1 MPPNPNPTP
10 ILARVLALALATA
23 SASQTARA
31 DALPG
36 PTWTRTTP
44 AEAGLNP
51 SALEAFT
58 RFTQGRGVIV
68 RHGLLAHA
76 WGDVSRPGDVAS
88 ACKPVLAH
96 FLFRAIADK
105 RIPSLDEPVARWE
118 PRLAELNPDLGFKDR
133 AITWRHLANQTSCYG
148 LAESPGTAFAY
159 NDWQIALFADLLVNR
174 VLNIPWPEVD
184 SRLLHPLLTNPL
196 HCQDNPS
203 LTAHP
208 NPGRLVI
215 SPRDFAR
222 FGLLYL
228 NLGRWTHDF
237 LLPPEYVRLAT
248 RTPLPPN
255 LPRAGKQPAPMLPGQ
270 RSLGSRRIPDNQT
283 EHFGSYSFLWWLN
296 GLDQQGR
303 RHWPDA
309 PIDTF
314 AALGHGGIRA
324 LWIIPSLDLVVS
336 WNDTVIES
344 PAQENQALRLLVD
357 AIQPPA
363 PAPAPVPTPT
373 PTRAIKPT
381 PAVAPPPP
389 DAP

>member
-1 MPPNPNPTP
+1 MPPSPTSIP
-10 ILARVLALALATA
+10 IPPIALAVAVVVTLTTPFQ
-23 SASQTARA
+23 SARA

-44 AEAGLNP
+44 AKAGLD
-51 SALEAFT
+51 SRALETFT
-58 RFTQGRGVIV
+58 RFTQGRGVVV
-68 RHGLLAHA
+68 RHGLLAHT
-76 WGDVSRPGDVAS
+76 WGDASRRGDVAS

-96 FLFRAIADK
+96 FLFRAIADQ

-133 AITWRHLANQTSCYG
+133 SITWRHLANQTSCYG
-148 LAESPGTAFAY
+148 LAEAPGTAFAY

-174 VLNIPWPEVD
+174 VHNIPWAEVD
-184 SRLLHPLLTNPL
+184 SQLLHPRLTNPL

-203 LTAHP
+203 FTAHP
-208 NPGRLVI
+208 NPGRLAI

-228 NLGRWTHDF
+228 NLGRWTHEF

-255 LPRAGKQPAPMLPGQ
+255 LPRAGNQPAPMLPGQ

-283 EHFGSYSFLWWLN
+283 DHFGSYSFLWWLN
-296 GLDQQGR
+296 GLDHQQR

-344 PAQENQALRLLVD
+344 PAQENQALRLLLA
-357 AIQPPA
+357 AIQPP
-363 PAPAPVPTPT
+363 TPT
-373 PTRAIKPT
+373 PPSAPVVTPT
-381 PAVAPPPP
+381 PAAAPPPP